1 MSPVPGRFRFV
12 YTVGK
17 EDMPILAVG
26 RIGKALKDLEGKRRG
41 VGECVFEKGWAE
53 LGGGNIIY
61 D

>member
-1 MSPVPGRFRFV
+1 
-12 YTVGK
+12 
-17 EDMPILAVG
+17 MPILAVG